1 MKSLKF
7 RLYDEENH
15 RLVGFGYVKEARK
28 LRAARATAV
37 QPTA

>member
-1 MKSLKF
+1 MQSLKF

-28 LRAARATAV
+28 LRLAQVASM
-37 QPTA
+37 QPSI